1 MYLKSDI
8 LVVKV
13 LSLEA
18 ANEAGV
24 FLDFLSIVLF
34 RPEEK
39 YCKSI
44 FSTFSELVHLR
55 SANVSM
61 ITPKMRL
68 RTMMMTTKKKRMS

>member
-1 MYLKSDI
+1 MFLVHVVLRERISKLALQELVLYNLYSRLYLKSDV

-39 YCKSI
+39 
-44 FSTFSELVHLR
+44 
-55 SANVSM
+55 
-61 ITPKMRL
+61 
-68 RTMMMTTKKKRMS
+68 